1 VEPFRAYFKP
11 LKEQTAQM
19 LTIVTDEILGISE
32 TRNVKS
38 PASAALF
45 NLQGLRIAQPKRGI
59 YIKNG
64 KKVVIGR

>member
-1 VEPFRAYFKP
+1 
-11 LKEQTAQM
+11 M